1 MRKDSPSKICESNQ
15 LYNNFAEGQDK
26 VEGIEGLAVAARH
39 TGRGQKRKKVATQ
52 NQVIVRW
59 APTVMQGWVVEL
71 AKQKGYHVTLM
82 SRCLPKAFPKS
93 AMFGNEM

>member
-1 MRKDSPSKICESNQ
+1 MYQRIKDEKRQPFKDMREQ
-15 LYNNFAEGQDK
+15 LYSNFAEGQDQ

-71 AKQKGYHVTLM
+71 AKQKGYHIDDAPGRAHSTANDP
-82 SRCLPKAFPKS
+82 S
-93 AMFGNEM
+93 